1 MFNSEILYQSACVA
15 SSVISMALAI
25 FLLNTRSM
33 TKEMRHVL
41 PDNLIPY
48 KYLAAR
54 RSLGIAYVFIGLMAL
69 ADVWINVPEHTNACL
84 SGSGLIVGT
93 AQLII
98 VTSALLSLFN
108 SPVVN
113 RRNILGNICI
123 FMLPPLLYILF
134 WDLPAV
140 RNVIGY
146 ACIAICLL
154 QMLAYTFIFFL
165 ERRKYHRIMLS
176 RFGREEA
183 KKYSMPGITP
193 LFLTSLL
200 IAIWVSSPVFFPSQG
215 YATVFILFSTVYYS
229 VLAIYFHIQWE
240 HSPAINEITNE
251 EQESD
256 L

>member
-15 SSVISMALAI
+15 SSLICMALAI

-41 PDNLIPY
+41 PDNLVPY

-69 ADVWINVPEHTNACL
+69 AGVWLYSPEHTNACL
-84 SGSGLIVGT
+84 SGSGLIVGS
-93 AQLII
+93 AQLIL

-113 RRNILGNICI
+113 SRNILGNICI
-123 FMLPPLLYILF
+123 FMLPPLLYVLF
-134 WDLPAV
+134 QGFPAV
-140 RNVIGY
+140 GNAIGY
-146 ACIAICLL
+146 ISIAIYLL
-154 QMLAYTFIFFL
+154 QILAYTFIFFM

-183 KKYSMPGITP
+183 KKYSMPGITA
-193 LFLTSLL
+193 LFFTSLL
-200 IAIWVSSPVFFPSQG
+200 IAIWASSPFFFPSQG
-215 YATVFILFSTVYYS
+215 YATVFILVSTAYYS
-229 VLAIYFHIQWE
+229 VLAIYFHIQWK

-251 EQESD
+251 EQESG